1 MTPYAD
7 LYGPGGSYGMALN
20 ADIPLL
26 SSAMAARSQFDD
38 DEWSRPIRFPLSA
51 GSMFM
56 LHYDEVGLHT
66 IYFFHMFNHK
76 ARWM

>member
-1 MTPYAD
+1 MH
-7 LYGPGGSYGMALN
+7 GPGGGYGMALN
-20 ADIPLL
+20 VDIPLL
-26 SSAMAARSQFDD
+26 SSAMAARSQFED

-66 IYFFHMFNHK
+66 MTFIFQF
-76 ARWM
+76 